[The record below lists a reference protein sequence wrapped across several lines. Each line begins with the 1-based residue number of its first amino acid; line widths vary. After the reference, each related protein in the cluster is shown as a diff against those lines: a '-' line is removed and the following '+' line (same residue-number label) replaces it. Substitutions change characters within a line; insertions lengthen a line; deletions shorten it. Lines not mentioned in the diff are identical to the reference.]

1 MKVKSLALA
10 VGALG
15 VLTAVVWFL
24 NRDTG
29 GPAVDA
35 RLGQPLLDRATLAKT
50 TEFFLRSGGTEV
62 TLTGVDPAALKAG
75 VVKEYHGMTAD
86 YAKFARAIEDLTK
99 DEAKISRMI
108 GSTPERLEK
117 LGFAGDRIEL
127 RGKDGAALW
136 TLHLGSSPEKGGRFV
151 KFGDESKAYLS
162 GFSGWL
168 DGTPKNWADAVLIGA
183 KSEDVVGIEVRLPA
197 GGTLTATRVDGK
209 GVWKCQDLAEGETL
223 KDSEWTSLAG
233 KLAGLRFMDTRDPET
248 LEAIAA
254 RPTARS
260 YVITLADGRTFT
272 ITTSQRQDPQ
282 PEPPAPAVEGATPPA
297 PQPQP
302 ADVFVV
308 SSRAEDTV
316 NALMTRRSF
325 QVAEWTFTSLPTTR
339 EALINPAP
347 APAATPAPD
356 AESSAAPAAD
366 APPVAPTSAP

>member
-15 VLTAVVWFL
+15 VLTAAAWFFT
-24 NRDTG
+24 RDTG

-35 RLGQPLLDRATLAKT
+35 RLGQPLLDSATIAKT
-50 TEFFLRSGGTEV
+50 AEFFLRSGGAEV
-62 TLTGVDPAALKAG
+62 TLTGVDPAGFKAG
-75 VVKEYHGMTAD
+75 TVKEYHGMTAD

-99 DEAKISRMI
+99 SEAKISRLV
-108 GSTPERLEK
+108 GTTAERIEK

-127 RGKDGAALW
+127 RGQDGTALW

-162 GFSGWL
+162 GFNGWL
-168 DGTPKNWADAVLIGA
+168 DGTPKNWADAALIGA

-209 GVWKCQDLAEGETL
+209 GVWKCQDLADGETL

-233 KLAGLRFMDTRDPET
+233 KLAGLRFMDTRDPEP
-248 LEAIAA
+248 LETIAA

-260 YVITLADGRTFT
+260 YVITLADGRRFT
-272 ITTSQRQDPQ
+272 ITASQRQDPQ

-302 ADVFVV
+302 ADIFVV
-308 SSRAEDTV
+308 SSRADDPV
-316 NALMTRRSF
+316 NALMARRSF

-347 APAATPAPD
+347 APAPAATPVPD
-356 AESSAAPAAD
+356 AAAAEAAPAAD
-366 APPVAPTSAP
+366 VPAAPAP